1 MQKEISD
8 PRDLH
13 ERCPNSTQ
21 DRKRAPFFAPRD
33 GQQTDIEQ
41 RDVAEQSRR
50 IVLSGGQKDWREKA
64 AGDSENRDHERIHSH
79 CEEKRRCRDERHQ
92 RKRWD
97 QSEERKVVERSAGEG
112 NGIENENAGR
122 TQGLRGDD
130 VFLAFQR
137 RATNDQRD
145 AGKKS
150 DRNP

>member
-1 MQKEISD
+1 M
-8 PRDLH
+8 H
-13 ERCPNSTQ
+13 EHRADSAQ
-21 DRKRAPFFAPRD
+21 DRKGAPFFTPSN

-41 RDVAEQSRR
+41 RNVAEQSKR
-50 IVLSGGQKDWREKA
+50 IVLSGGQKDRCEKA

-97 QSEERKVVERSAGEG
+97 QSEERKVVERSAREG

-130 VFLAFQR
+130 VFLSFQR
-137 RATNDQRD
+137 HATNDQRD

-150 DRNP
+150 DRNA